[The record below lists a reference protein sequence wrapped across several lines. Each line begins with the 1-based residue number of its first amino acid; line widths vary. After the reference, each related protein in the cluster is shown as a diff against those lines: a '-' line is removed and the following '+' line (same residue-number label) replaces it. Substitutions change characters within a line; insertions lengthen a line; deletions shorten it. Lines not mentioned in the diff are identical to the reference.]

1 MKHLENKIYFSL
13 KEVKSML
20 NERARLLEADNK
32 TVDASIVRE
41 VIPYFDIAKEKYC
54 NNLQLNKEDFE

>member
-1 MKHLENKIYFSL
+1 MKHIENKIYFSL

-20 NERARLLEADNK
+20 NEWARLLDDEGKNK
-32 TVDASIVRE
+32 DSTAIRE